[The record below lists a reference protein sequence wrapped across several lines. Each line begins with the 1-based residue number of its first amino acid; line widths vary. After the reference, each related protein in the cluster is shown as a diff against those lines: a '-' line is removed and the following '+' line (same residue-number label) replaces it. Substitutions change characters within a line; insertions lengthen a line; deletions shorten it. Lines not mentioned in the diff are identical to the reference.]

1 MKNNLIQDTAS
12 LTRETADV
20 RILII
25 TCNALR
31 KEVPYDGYLS

>member
-20 RILII
+20 RILI